1 MYSRLKIRNNR
12 DIVCAVD
19 LFCKSLVS
27 IGKDRATEQ
36 NLAESGSVRLW
47 AARQLKEFYFLCIN
61 LFPTFLP
68 ISFHSLKT
76 YLHLLQIR
84 KNTNVFD
91 VCALH
96 FLHSLLKKR
105 KTFYLMCKGQ
115 NWTETLTRRFRN
127 CDIISKLWSHITG
140 TWRRVNSRR
149 ARKLVRNTV

>member
-1 MYSRLKIRNNR
+1 MCRRSLI
-12 DIVCAVD
+12 
-19 LFCKSLVS
+19 FCKSLVS
-27 IGKDRATEQ
+27 IGKGRATEQ
-36 NLAESGSVRLW
+36 NLAESGSVRLR

-96 FLHSLLKKR
+96 FLHSLLKKTHFILCVR
-105 KTFYLMCKGQ
+105 DKIEQKRWPDGFVIVISFPSYEVILLGPEEE
-115 NWTETLTRRFRN
+115 WTRGEQESL
-127 CDIISKLWSHITG
+127 
-140 TWRRVNSRR
+140 
-149 ARKLVRNTV
+149 

>member
-1 MYSRLKIRNNR
+1 MCPRS
-12 DIVCAVD
+12 
-19 LFCKSLVS
+19 FLVS
-27 IGKDRATEQ
+27 IGKGRATEQ
-36 NLAESGSVRLW
+36 NLAESGSVRLR

-96 FLHSLLKKR
+96 FLHSLLKKKKHFILCVR
-105 KTFYLMCKGQ
+105 DKIEQKSWPDGFVIVISFPSYEVILLGPEEE
-115 NWTETLTRRFRN
+115 WTRGEQESL
-127 CDIISKLWSHITG
+127 
-140 TWRRVNSRR
+140 
-149 ARKLVRNTV
+149 